1 MENISPTWCTL
12 SRIKYKIVS
21 GNAVRTAVFESCRGQ
36 ESALDQYLLGWAHQL
51 PCPPPPQSTL
61 TSYQKALVELLD
73 QGFRGKPIYQ
83 ALVDLEADV
92 REALDAEIQEHVA
105 QLPYL
110 SLFPM
115 MFMIGPAFFILLLGP
130 VLWSLVLEL
139 GQ

>member
-1 MENISPTWCTL
+1 MENLSPTWCTL

-21 GNAVRTAVFESCRGQ
+21 GHSVRTAVFESCRDQ
-36 ESALDQYLLGWAHQL
+36 KSALDQYLLAWVHRL
-51 PCPPPPQSTL
+51 PCPAPEQNTL

-83 ALVDLEADV
+83 ATVDLEADV
-92 REALDAEIQEHVA
+92 REALDSEIQEHVA
-105 QLPYL
+105 RLPYL

-130 VLWSLVLEL
+130 VLWSLILEL